1 MEDRTCNDS
10 EWLFL
15 NFSTLEFPSDT
26 SFRELTWKEYA
37 KIVSYLLLMCATVVG
52 NLGIV
57 FAVGLNNSMRTTI
70 NVYLVNLAVA
80 DLLICLTCMWVHL
93 CNDLTEPIY
102 VLGPFMCIFNP
113 FAQMTCLTA
122 SVLTLSAIS
131 CDRFIAIMFP
141 FHVRIT
147 KQRTGAVIAV
157 IWIVSMIAAIPFPI
171 FRTHVE
177 RQWYDFLEIQC
188 SDVWPHEV
196 IYLEEFGRCV
206 KVVRGKKIY
215 YTFVTVALFFLPIVI
230 MSTSYSL
237 IVWRL
242 WMNKVPG
249 ERSLAN
255 MTVQHNAK
263 KKVIKMVC
271 VVLVV
276 FVLCWMPFQIIVLY
290 SQFGHKDA
298 PLPEWFVNLNYFA
311 TFAAYSNSAL
321 NPIIYGGFNNNF
333 RQAFLKLLKCNYGVK
348 NLKRPQGSRMT
359 FSTAVTWSPS
369 HGRGKLT
376 NGIKETELK
385 SPVNGNKPHFPYTKQ
400 TKPTPL

>member
-1 MEDRTCNDS
+1 MGDRTCNDS
-10 EWLFL
+10 EWLYL
-15 NFSTLEFPSDT
+15 NFSSIEFPSDT

-102 VLGPFMCIFNP
+102 VLGPFMCSFNP
-113 FAQMTCLTA
+113 FAQTFL
-122 SVLTLSAIS
+122 LPYLSSILLKRA
-131 CDRFIAIMFP
+131 
-141 FHVRIT
+141 
-147 KQRTGAVIAV
+147 K
-157 IWIVSMIAAIPFPI
+157 IPFS
-171 FRTHVE
+171 F
-177 RQWYDFLEIQC
+177 QWSDFLEIQC
-188 SDVWPHEV
+188 SDVWPHETV
-196 IYLEEFGRCV
+196 YSEELGRCV
-206 KVVRGKKIY
+206 KEIKGKKIY

-237 IVWRL
+237 IIWRL

-249 ERSLAN
+249 ERSVAN
-255 MTVQHNAK
+255 ISLQHKAK

-271 VVLVV
+271 VVLFV

-311 TFAAYSNSAL
+311 TFAAYSNSAI
-321 NPIIYGGFNNNF
+321 NPVIYGGFNNNF
-333 RQAFLKLLKCNYGVK
+333 RQAFLKLLKCTYGEK
-348 NLKRPQGSRMT
+348 NLKRPQCSRMT

-369 HGRGKLT
+369 HGRGKLI

-385 SPVNGNKPHFPYTKQ
+385 SPLDGNKFYFSHTKEA
-400 TKPTPL
+400 KPTPI